1 MDIVLILYLDNTGF
15 NTEFDSHRGA
25 SAEGVSD
32 IFRQVIVGAG
42 AIVLEDIPD
51 NVVCAGI
58 PARIIKD
65 FADSAIN

>member
-32 IFRQVIVGAG
+32 IFRQVIVGA
-42 AIVLEDIPD
+42 I
-51 NVVCAGI
+51 
-58 PARIIKD
+58 R
-65 FADSAIN
+65 DSVTWG